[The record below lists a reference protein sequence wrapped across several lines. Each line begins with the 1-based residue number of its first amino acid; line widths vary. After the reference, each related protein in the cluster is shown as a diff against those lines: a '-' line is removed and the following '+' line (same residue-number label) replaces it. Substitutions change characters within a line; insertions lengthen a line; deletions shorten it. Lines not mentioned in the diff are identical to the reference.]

1 MPPDVHVIIQ
11 PGHAAEMDERW
22 SVVGATG
29 HQRWWWQ
36 AMDQH
41 SGAILADG
49 LGTPTD
55 PVCVNLQQRFAPCG
69 LTRVDTDHWGTSQRN
84 LLPQPQTPGQEHTQK
99 IARHQLTLSTR
110 ITRVARKTLCLSQSI
125 RLHDSVMGLFV
136 NRYEFGLRTE

>member
-1 MPPDVHVIIQ
+1 MPPDVHVVIQ

-29 HQRWWWQ
+29 QQRWWWQ

-55 PVCVNLQQRFAPCG
+55 PVV
-69 LTRVDTDHWGTSQRN
+69 
-84 LLPQPQTPGQEHTQK
+84 
-99 IARHQLTLSTR
+99 
-110 ITRVARKTLCLSQSI
+110 RKPAAAFRSLWS
-125 RLHDSVMGLFV
+125 DSC
-136 NRYEFGLRTE
+136 